1 MKRIAV
7 FVCLALSSIGAQAS
21 ETAVTSDTASA
32 VSQALN
38 LPYMKIY
45 RGAPCEP
52 KEIESRWYIRC
63 APKEVTGGIW
73 AISKGPTL
81 VPMNGKAK
89 THAENLSDVILANGE
104 IVPVKEWKDA
114 FPGEIPDVAKVM
126 GAFQ

>member
-1 MKRIAV
+1 MKRIAA
-7 FVCLALSSIGAQAS
+7 FVCLALSSTGAQAS
-21 ETAVTSDTASA
+21 ETVITSDTASA

-73 AISKGPTL
+73 AIGAGPAL
-81 VPMNGKAK
+81 VPMNGKAR
-89 THAENLSDVILANGE
+89 THAENLSDVVLSGGQY
-104 IVPVKEWKDA
+104 VPIKNWKDA
-114 FPGEIPDVAKVM
+114 FPGEIPDVTKVI
-126 GAFQ
+126 AAYQ